1 LRSLETSIPQN
12 QQKSQKHFKS
22 LLLSGGSFA
31 LFFGEM
37 SYLDHFWGT
46 SALYV
51 PSMGQ
56 YHARLPWKTIINTTE
71 CKNQK
76 PQNPAAGHNF

>member
-1 LRSLETSIPQN
+1 
-12 QQKSQKHFKS
+12 
-22 LLLSGGSFA
+22 
-31 LFFGEM
+31 M